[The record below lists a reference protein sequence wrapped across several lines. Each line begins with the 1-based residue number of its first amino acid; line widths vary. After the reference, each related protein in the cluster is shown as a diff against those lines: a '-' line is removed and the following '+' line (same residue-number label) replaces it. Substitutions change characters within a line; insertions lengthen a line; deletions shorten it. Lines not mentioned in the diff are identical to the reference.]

1 MKSVVRLTLTAAA
14 VSMAFGVASA
24 AFAAS
29 PKLNTEKAKAS
40 YMVGMSMAGNIP
52 APVRDELDPAIVAN
66 AVETMLK
73 GDKPA
78 MSEDEA
84 KEVGK
89 AFSTK
94 MRTKMTAIEKT
105 AAAKNQKEGTA
116 FLAANKGKMGVHVTA
131 SGLQYK
137 VTTKGTGPKP
147 KLSDTV
153 QVTYTGRLLDGT
165 VFDSSEQ
172 HGGTPATF
180 GLSNVIKGWG
190 EALQLMPVGST
201 YEIWI
206 PSDLAYGEKS
216 AGPIGP
222 DSTLNFTVH
231 LIKIMPPKAAESGET
246 K

>member
-29 PKLNTEKAKAS
+29 PKLTTDKAKAS

-52 APVRDELDPAIVAN
+52 APVLEELDPAIVAN
-66 AVETMLK
+66 AVETVLK

-78 MSEDEA
+78 LTEEQA
-84 KEVGK
+84 KEIGK
-89 AFSTK
+89 TFSTK
-94 MRTKMTAIEKT
+94 MRAKMSAIEKT
-105 AAAKNQKEGTA
+105 AAAENKKAGTA
-116 FLAANKGKMGVHVTA
+116 FLAQNKGKMGVHVTA

-137 VTTKGTGPKP
+137 VIKQGTGPKP
-147 KLSDTV
+147 KASDTV
-153 QVTYTGRLLDGT
+153 QVNYEGKLLDGT
-165 VFDSSEQ
+165 VFDSSYKR
-172 HGGTPATF
+172 GAPATF

-206 PSDLAYGEKS
+206 PSDLAYGERP

-222 DSTLNFTVH
+222 DSTLEFKVE
-231 LIKIMPPKAAESGET
+231 LLKIMPPKPAESSA
-246 K
+246 KK

>member
-29 PKLNTEKAKAS
+29 PKLTTDKAKAS
-40 YMVGMSMAGNIP
+40 YMVGMSLVGNIP
-52 APVRDELDPAIVAN
+52 DAVREELDPAIVAN
-66 AVETMLK
+66 AVQTVLK
-73 GDKPA
+73 GEKPA
-78 MSEDEA
+78 MSETEA

-89 AFSTK
+89 TFSTK
-94 MRTKMTAIEKT
+94 MRAKMTAIEKA
-105 AAAKNQKEGTA
+105 AAAKNQKEGAA
-116 FLAANKGKMGVHVTA
+116 FLAGNKGKMGVHVTA

-137 VTTKGTGPKP
+137 VVTQGTGPKP
-147 KLSDTV
+147 KSSDTV

-206 PSDLAYGEKS
+206 PSDLAYGDRS

-231 LIKIMPPKAAESGET
+231 LLKIMPPKPAESSA
-246 K
+246 KK